1 MESYFMLPQTTEAR
15 QEIGEQTLPLK
26 VGPAKRSRKA
36 WIVLAVAVI
45 AVAALLISGIWSR
58 VKASA
63 TLRAETAQAAL
74 PAVSV
79 VTPKQT
85 APADEII
92 LPGNVQPFITSPI
105 YSRTN
110 GYLKKWYFD
119 IGAHVKQ
126 GQLLAVIET
135 PEVDQ
140 QLQQA
145 RSNLLTAQAN
155 LELAS
160 ITKTR
165 YQGLLKSNAVAQQD
179 VDNAVGTYNA
189 NAAIVE
195 ADKAAV
201 EQYSALVS
209 FEKVY
214 APFDGVI
221 TARNTDIGDL
231 INSGSSSNV
240 KTDLFHIAQ
249 PGKLR
254 VYVNVPEEYSQGI
267 KAGMTADL
275 SLAEFPGRKFQGKL
289 VRTAEAINLTT
300 RTLLIEIDVDNPTGT
315 LLTGSY
321 AEVHLAV
328 PTQASTFLLPVNA
341 LIFRSEGLRVA
352 SREKRESR
360 ALARDSRTRFRQSD
374 RDRLRPQ
381 GGRSSHCQPTRL
393 HRCRTGSP
401 DCSSHI
407 AGGCQ
412 VKRFR
417 NIISGGNSR
426 HSLCLG
432 TLLAIVVLQ
441 FTACTVGPKYHPPV
455 VQAPAAYKELGD
467 WKPAQPNDQNLGGAW
482 WTIFNDSQLNAL
494 EDQINVGNQNLK
506 AAEAQ
511 FRQARAALRY
521 NRADYYPTVT
531 VAPSATRT
539 RVSAHRP
546 PATSIFDGITYNDF
560 VLPFSVSYQADVW
573 GRSSKKRRVVSRTST
588 SQCGRSGYGQSEHA
602 RGSGR

>member
-1 MESYFMLPQTTEAR
+1 MSPQIEDVR
-15 QEIGEQTLPLK
+15 QIGGQAFPSNHGTHD
-26 VGPAKRSRKA
+26 VRTGQRSPKH
-36 WIVLAVAVI
+36 WIGLAITSIVVLG
-45 AVAALLISGIWSR
+45 LLVSGIWSR
-58 VKASA
+58 VKARTA
-63 TLRAETAQAAL
+63 LNGETAQSAL

-105 YSRTN
+105 YARTN

-160 ITKTR
+160 ITKDR

-179 VDNAVGTYNA
+179 VDNAVGTFNA
-189 NAAIVE
+189 NRSIVE

-231 INSGSSSNV
+231 INSGSAGGT

-249 PGKLR
+249 PGTLR
-254 VYVNVPEEYSQGI
+254 VYVNVPEEYSQGT
-267 KAGMTADL
+267 KPGMKADL
-275 SLAEFPGRKFQGKL
+275 TLAEFPGRKFQGTL
-289 VRTAEAINLTT
+289 VRTADAINATT
-300 RTLLIEIDVDNPTGT
+300 RTLLIEIEVANPKGE

-328 PTQASTFLLPVNA
+328 PTQASTSLLPVNT
-341 LIFRSEGLRVA
+341 LLFRSEGLRVGVV
-352 SREKRESR
+352 KDGKV
-360 ALARDSRTRFRQSD
+360 ALTPVTPGHDFGNDIEIVAGVKPGDQVIVNPPDS
-374 RDRLRPQ
+374 
-381 GGRSSHCQPTRL
+381 
-393 HRCRTGSP
+393 
-401 DCSSHI
+401 
-407 AGGCQ
+407 
-412 VKRFR
+412 
-417 NIISGGNSR
+417 
-426 HSLCLG
+426 
-432 TLLAIVVLQ
+432 VVD
-441 FTACTVGPKYHPPV
+441 GEPV
-455 VQAPAAYKELGD
+455 QIVQATLPGD
-467 WKPAQPNDQNLGGAW
+467 AQ
-482 WTIFNDSQLNAL
+482 
-494 EDQINVGNQNLK
+494 
-506 AAEAQ
+506 
-511 FRQARAALRY
+511 
-521 NRADYYPTVT
+521 
-531 VAPSATRT
+531 
-539 RVSAHRP
+539 
-546 PATSIFDGITYNDF
+546 
-560 VLPFSVSYQADVW
+560 
-573 GRSSKKRRVVSRTST
+573 
-588 SQCGRSGYGQSEHA
+588 
-602 RGSGR
+602 